1 MWMILPY
8 QVRKKAV
15 LAYLCDSQ
23 RSRKA
28 AAKERVFFLLRSE
41 DFFLLLVE
49 GSFFIERNN
58 I

>member
-8 QVRKKAV
+8 QVREKAV

-28 AAKERVFFLLRSE
+28 ATEEGSFSIAVSG
-41 DFFLLLVE
+41 FFLLLVE
-49 GSFFIERNN
+49 GSYFIERNN

>member
-28 AAKERVFFLLRSE
+28 AAKEGSFSIAVSGFFLV
-41 DFFLLLVE
+41 LVE
-49 GSFFIERNN
+49 GSHFIERNN